1 MCIIHTGYTKMY
13 ITQLVSEHLRNQ
25 YSHSGEESWIKCPK
39 FVLELCLLGSVFSWT
54 EIYKS
59 LSNSRVWAS
68 ISRDSKWNNESPWV
82 NLLAMLQQDTEW
94 AFSLS
99 FAPLSQIFS
108 NFSLASLFQ
117 AFYFSLLLCLLSD
130 SEGWGKKMQKSAGR
144 AFLIASV
151 GLASVSH

>member
-1 MCIIHTGYTKMY
+1 MCVTHTGYTKMY
-13 ITQLVSEHLRNQ
+13 MTQLVSEHLRNQ
-25 YSHSGEESWIKCPK
+25 YSHSGEQSWIKCSK

-59 LSNSRVWAS
+59 LSNSRVWAL

-82 NLLAMLQQDTEW
+82 NLLAILQQDTEW

-108 NFSLASLFQ
+108 NFSLASLVQ